1 MKIQPLFKGC
11 FYFEKGVSVVYY
23 GEEIGMLDADI
34 SYENTMDPW
43 GCNCG
48 PINYV
53 NCSRDPARTPMQWNG
68 AKNAGFSQVR
78 FIKSYQVAPVVSTR
92 ILTGVLPKILI
103 GNLYVI

>member
-1 MKIQPLFKGC
+1 
-11 FYFEKGVSVVYY
+11 
-23 GEEIGMLDADI
+23 MLDADI

-78 FIKSYQVAPVVSTR
+78 FIKSY
-92 ILTGVLPKILI
+92 
-103 GNLYVI
+103 

>member
-1 MKIQPLFKGC
+1 MNIKVPINDDF
-11 FYFEKGVSVVYY
+11 FFEKGVSVVYY

-78 FIKSYQVAPVVSTR
+78 FIKSY
-92 ILTGVLPKILI
+92 
-103 GNLYVI
+103 

>member
-1 MKIQPLFKGC
+1 MQLEYCNKQSNSNWHLFPKDNEPYRYDPIFEGC

-78 FIKSYQVAPVVSTR
+78 FIQSY
-92 ILTGVLPKILI
+92 
-103 GNLYVI
+103 